1 MATLSGNKIK
11 DTYQSLVKFSD
22 NGNITVGA
30 KQLTDGFGNNS
41 PLYLSTT
48 QVGIGVTPESG
59 LNLHV
64 YGDAKIGSNLT
75 VIGNLVV
82 EGSTTT
88 VGTDTLTVK
97 DPLIVLAN
105 NNTSTDAVDIGFYG
119 KYTPSGTTLYSG
131 LFREALTGKYRLFKD
146 LQVEPTTTVN
156 TSGTGYAQA
165 TLIAALEGNVTGN
178 VTGNLT
184 GNVTGGTISGTT
196 GTFSGNVDID
206 GTLDVDDVISVEGS
220 AFGRIEIGG
229 ASGGYIDLK
238 APNSD
243 DYDFRIITSSGG
255 NEITTATGDLIF
267 NTAETLALTIDTSQ
281 NANFE
286 GELQIPSY
294 IRHTGDTNTYI
305 GFSANDTIDLVT
317 ASNVVLRIDSS
328 NNATF
333 SGDITAVSFTGNLT
347 GNVTGNVTGDLTGNV
362 TATSVLADGVTAT
375 TQSIN
380 DNSTKVATTA
390 YVDAKVTAEDLDFAG
405 TSGTGSVDLDSQTF
419 TIAGTTNEI
428 STSASNQT
436 LTVGL
441 PQNVTIQ
448 NELTVLSNIFV
459 GEGANNEFDYI
470 YADNNLFR
478 IGYYS
483 NAKTFEVN
491 QTDFRVGS
499 NHKVGIGT
507 NNPQTL
513 FEISNENI
521 GTTTAPII
529 RINNVDS
536 SLSDG
541 QNLGSIEFYND
552 HTNLTTANI
561 GVFNNTDGTIVK
573 EMKFNLGSPY
583 GDILT
588 LDVNEI
594 NAIKR
599 FTITG
604 SGTTPRVTLANNAG
618 EGALTY
624 SLRSQDDG
632 YFGIFQESSQVLTI
646 SQGGDVGINADPDNY
661 SKKELV
667 ITAPDEGGIT
677 IASAT
682 DEAAYL
688 DFSDGSGLKN
698 FIRVDHDGDIFGYNS
713 WGSHEFTLGEGVP
726 SLTLESSGAT
736 FADNATFAGDVNIGK
751 NESTATRQLT
761 IGQGRTG
768 NGFSFIDLVGDA
780 TYTDYGLRMLRGN
793 GGANAL
799 SILEHR
805 GTGAFEIK
813 TAEAAP
819 IVFETT
825 GTEALRID
833 SSGNVGINETSPSS
847 YFSPD
852 LVVKAKADLG
862 GITIRSNATSDNNYL
877 MFADGTSGNAAY
889 RGYVNYNHSADS
901 MTFGSAA
908 VARLT
913 IDSSG
918 NVGIN
923 ETSPDALLDI
933 EMTDTNTYDA
943 SAINTATLIAQT
955 ANTSNINNQA
965 SIISLRTTGWAGG
978 TTGVV
983 NIGAVQAS
991 GNASSADF
999 VIQTRNAGT
1008 YGERMR
1014 IDSSG
1019 NATFTGNVII
1029 GTSATT
1035 DAILNVAGN
1044 GETTSLLKLKSTHGN
1059 GNTYAFKSNGGN
1071 AEVLAIMDIT
1081 AGNRIAAL
1089 GQSEVSF
1096 ATGGTTR
1103 LLINSSG
1110 NVGIGVTPYSH
1121 YTGYESLDI
1130 GNTTSLISNNTGTN
1144 VTNLLQNAY
1153 LNSGATAWVRKAAD
1167 EANQFYMAN
1176 GEFNFENA
1184 PSDTAGSAITWTRR
1198 LTIQAGGNVG
1208 IGTTSPTNAKLV
1220 ISDTGANK
1228 ISIDGGTSQNGM
1240 RWEAVGGANGFY
1252 LFNGTFGTAGFGLYN
1267 INTAQAPLWI
1277 QNGGN
1282 VGIGTTS
1289 PSYKLHVVGD
1299 QLIFGD
1305 LLLEGSANSFRTIS
1319 MNTNDG
1325 SDNQTLSLC
1334 GGATSSSAR
1343 GGRIDIQGNE
1353 ASSGGGIVKI
1363 VAGNVSTGD
1372 IELYTANTSRLIVNN
1387 AGNVLVQATTS
1398 GGNGLSIRPNATAGT
1413 VQQIFNRAST
1423 TSDSYVFD
1431 FQNGGTTVGYIK
1443 YNNTSTSYATSSD
1456 YRLKENVVELTGA
1469 LDRVSQLKPSRFN
1482 FISDADTTVDGFL
1495 AHEVQEIVPEAIS
1508 GEKDGM
1514 RTEEYEVSPAVYENV
1529 VHPAEEA
1536 VYETIEHPAVEE
1548 ELDDEKNI
1556 IVEGKEAYTEE
1567 VLVTEAKEEWTEKVL
1582 VSEKVMGTREVP
1594 DYQGIDQSKLVP
1606 LLVGAIQEL
1615 KAEIESLKSQIN
1627 N

>member
-41 PLYLSTT
+41 PIFVSTT

-165 TLIAALEGNVTGN
+165 TLIAELEGNVTGN

-206 GTLDVDDVISVEGS
+206 GTLDVDDVINVEGS

-448 NELTVLSNIFV
+448 NNLTVLSGAFSV
-459 GEGANNEFDYI
+459 GDYGVNDEPDYI
-470 YADNNLFR
+470 YADNNIVR

-483 NAKTFEVN
+483 NIKTFEVN
-491 QTDFRVGS
+491 ETDFKVGS

-521 GTTTAPII
+521 GTATVPII
-529 RINNVDS
+529 RINNLHS
-536 SLSDG
+536 NPSDG

-736 FADNATFAGDVNIGK
+736 FSDNATFAGSVQVGSTGGYTTISQGAFFTKGGGDMFTANLLAGAAVSPMFKLQRNDVEKYNIG
-751 NESTATRQLT
+751 LD
-761 IGQGRTG
+761 G
-768 NGFSFIDLVGDA
+768 NDNLAFINASGDA
-780 TYTDYGLRMLRGN
+780 KM
-793 GGANAL
+793 
-799 SILEHR
+799 S
-805 GTGAFEIK
+805 
-813 TAEAAP
+813 
-819 IVFETT
+819 
-825 GTEALRID
+825 ID
-833 SSGNVGINETSPSS
+833 SSG
-847 YFSPD
+847 D
-852 LVVKAKADLG
+852 
-862 GITIRSNATSDNNYL
+862 
-877 MFADGTSGNAAY
+877 
-889 RGYVNYNHSADS
+889 
-901 MTFGSAA
+901 
-908 VARLT
+908 
-913 IDSSG
+913 
-918 NVGIN
+918 
-923 ETSPDALLDI
+923 
-933 EMTDTNTYDA
+933 
-943 SAINTATLIAQT
+943 
-955 ANTSNINNQA
+955 
-965 SIISLRTTGWAGG
+965 
-978 TTGVV
+978 
-983 NIGAVQAS
+983 
-991 GNASSADF
+991 
-999 VIQTRNAGT
+999 
-1008 YGERMR
+1008 
-1014 IDSSG
+1014 
-1019 NATFTGNVII
+1019 ATFTGDVTLSDGKMQISAPANTDNYLKINVGNVPLQNGVLINYAGASQSTGLFINQPNGGGSGAIDYALLKVNNQGANPTFYSSNNGANPVII
-1029 GTSATT
+1029 
-1035 DAILNVAGN
+1035 
-1044 GETTSLLKLKSTHGN
+1044 
-1059 GNTYAFKSNGGN
+1059 
-1071 AEVLAIMDIT
+1071 
-1081 AGNRIAAL
+1081 
-1089 GQSEVSF
+1089 
-1096 ATGGTTR
+1096 
-1103 LLINSSG
+1103 
-1110 NVGIGVTPYSH
+1110 
-1121 YTGYESLDI
+1121 
-1130 GNTTSLISNNTGTN
+1130 
-1144 VTNLLQNAY
+1144 
-1153 LNSGATAWVRKAAD
+1153 KAD
-1167 EANQFYMAN
+1167 
-1176 GEFNFENA
+1176 
-1184 PSDTAGSAITWTRR
+1184 
-1198 LTIQAGGNVG
+1198 GNVG
-1208 IGTTSPTNAKLV
+1208 IGTTSPYTNLEVAGSGLDS
-1220 ISDTGANK
+1220 IIRLYAASGTAN
-1228 ISIDGGTSQNGM
+1228 IRTWEM
-1240 RWEAVGGANGFY
+1240 RAVGVAGEGLLFRQVNDANNSYTNRMLIDTDGS
-1252 LFNGTFGTAGFGLYN
+1252 
-1267 INTAQAPLWI
+1267 
-1277 QNGGN
+1277 

-1289 PSYKLHVVGD
+1289 IPNPFSGAYSNILQVGTTGGNTR
-1299 QLIFGD
+1299 LAITA
-1305 LLLEGSANSFRTIS
+1305 GS
-1319 MNTNDG
+1319 
-1325 SDNQTLSLC
+1325 
-1334 GGATSSSAR
+1334 TSSSDLNFADSNDATNV
-1343 GGRIDIQGNE
+1343 GSYVGAISYKHNGDYMLFSTNGSEKMRI
-1353 ASSGGGIVKI
+1353 
-1363 VAGNVSTGD
+1363 
-1372 IELYTANTSRLIVNN
+1372 
-1387 AGNVLVQATTS
+1387 TS
-1398 GGNGLSIRPNATAGT
+1398 GGLSKFKTQAGSYGYGSGYNFHE
-1413 VQQIFNRAST
+1413 FNNDFGNQPIAMFWQASGSGSHYGINVHNNDDENDT
-1423 TSDSYVFD
+1423 TSRFFMGKGGSTERIKIYSNGNIENTNNSYGQLSD
-1431 FQNGGTTVGYIK
+1431 IK
-1443 YNNTSTSYATSSD
+1443 
-1456 YRLKENVVELTGA
+1456 LKENVTDATSKLEDLMKVQIKNFNYIGQEQKQIGVIAQELEQIFPNLIYETPKTKREEVNKTDNEGNIIYQTEQKLINEAVEGQDAIEWNEKPTQDNTKIEIQTWLDNNNIEWQSADTKQEL
-1469 LDRVSQLKPSRFN
+1469 LDRIPEYQ
-1482 FISDADTTVDGFL
+1482 
-1495 AHEVQEIVPEAIS
+1495 QEAVEAKEAI
-1508 GEKDGM
+1508 
-1514 RTEEYEVSPAVYENV
+1514 
-1529 VHPAEEA
+1529 
-1536 VYETIEHPAVEE
+1536 YETIETDEPVKENVE
-1548 ELDDEKNI
+1548 LAT
-1556 IVEGKEAYTEE
+1556 GE
-1567 VLVTEAKEEWTEKVL
+1567 VIKGVKYSVF
-1582 VSEKVMGTREVP
+1582 VP
-1594 DYQGIDQSKLVP
+1594 MLIKGM
-1606 LLVGAIQEL
+1606 QEQQQL
-1615 KAEIESLKSQIN
+1615 INDLKSRIETLEN

>member
-48 QVGIGVTPESG
+48 QIGIGVTPESG

-64 YGDAKIGSNLT
+64 FGDAKIGSNLT

-688 DFSDGSGLKN
+688 DFSDGSGVKN

-736 FADNATFAGDVNIGK
+736 FADNATFAGNILFDGGGVISTNTSDGSDNAQLSLAGGGADSDGRGARIRLYG
-751 NESTATRQLT
+751 NEHASLAGVADLSTGNIAGADMYLTATDSMILNTGGSESMRIDSSGNVSVLKT
-761 IGQGRTG
+761 DSSTYSSTTPVADLILSRKNTG
-768 NGFSFIDLVGDA
+768 NTNDETVGIRFDV
-780 TYTDYGLRMLRGN
+780 TGWSGSTT
-793 GGANAL
+793 GGAAIEAIQPSNASSADL
-799 SILEHR
+799 AFLTR
-805 GTGAFEIK
+805 NAGTWGERM
-813 TAEAAP
+813 
-819 IVFETT
+819 
-825 GTEALRID
+825 RID

-918 NVGIN
+918 N
-923 ETSPDALLDI
+923 S
-933 EMTDTNTYDA
+933 
-943 SAINTATLIAQT
+943 
-955 ANTSNINNQA
+955 
-965 SIISLRTTGWAGG
+965 
-978 TTGVV
+978 
-983 NIGAVQAS
+983 
-991 GNASSADF
+991 
-999 VIQTRNAGT
+999 
-1008 YGERMR
+1008 
-1014 IDSSG
+1014 
-1019 NATFTGNVII
+1019 TFAGNVII